1 MSKTTP
7 FLQLTSPGVEDRW
20 KKTDESITRGLIFAY
35 THQDPS
41 SPSGD
46 QIHTLYIGSTES
58 QPLDHKESA
67 HYWSL
72 MKALIGEVEAATQP
86 SWCAL
91 CWSHTEFFSQNC
103 TASQH
108 SIENSLPGTISPK
121 WSNAEGGVGK
131 RARNENIV
139 IIWPFRR
146 SFKHI
151 KKACL
156 ISKTLV
162 HCSGTWHF

>member
-1 MSKTTP
+1 MVSGIVLSARDTIVSKTTP
-7 FLQLTSPGVEDRW
+7 FLQLTVLEWRTDE
-20 KKTDESITRGLIFAY
+20 KKTKTDESITRGFIFAY
-35 THQDPS
+35 TPQDPS

-46 QIHTLYIGSTES
+46 QIHTLCIGSTES

-121 WSNAEGGVGK
+121 
-131 RARNENIV
+131 
-139 IIWPFRR
+139 
-146 SFKHI
+146 
-151 KKACL
+151 
-156 ISKTLV
+156 
-162 HCSGTWHF
+162 